1 MAALW
6 DSLVPAFGT
15 WQQRINV
22 QRISDF
28 RKAMQKLVHAEVHS
42 KRHQFVF

>member
-6 DSLVPAFGT
+6 DSLVSAFGT
-15 WQQRINV
+15 WQQWMSV

-28 RKAMQKLVHAEVHS
+28 RKAMQKHMHAGVQS